1 MGWGSEI
8 LAALGR
14 RLRSVRYAISDLAF
28 VAGRALRGFADSLA
42 LGASDFWAGL
52 SPEARRRLPLAAGA
66 ALAATLLLAL
76 LASNLPCQLPGGD
89 SCPAADDAA
98 ELIPADAIAYVHVNL
113 DPETEQYRLARE
125 TAAAA
130 PLLSGQITSRALALV
145 PGPGGRPPD
154 FGGQLAP
161 WFGGEAAIALLGT
174 GATSASRVELL
185 EATDGEAAAR
195 YAVSIA
201 AGQVQGEDYRGI
213 EIATDQRGIATAS
226 IDGFLAIGRAESL
239 RAVIDVATEA
249 DGASSLAGDSTTEE
263 LRDELPEQRLAEA
276 YLSEEGVAGLVGD
289 RGALGSLAPFVSPGA
304 SRGAAAALT
313 ATEDGLELA
322 VRSEL
327 DPERTASEPGF
338 FAAFPDFEASLPELL
353 PGRSLAYLG
362 FGDPGATVRTL
373 LAQASAQAPGVAA
386 GFEQLVSRLR
396 REGGVDLERDLLD
409 ALGGEAA
416 LVVGAPPETA
426 ARPYLALIAAGV
438 DEQRARRALAA
449 LQSPLA
455 AAVDPGS
462 DLQAPVFGELQV
474 GGVKARSLR
483 ISPTVELTTAVFGG
497 LAVIATDPAALRA
510 LAADQGRLADA
521 ELFRRATDDLGDD
534 AQGSLVGYLDLGELV
549 AIGEQLG
556 LAEDPAYVTFAAE
569 LRRLEALGFAVSS
582 SDELLGTDARLLVA
596 GPEDDPAAPQPNA
609 PPD

>member
-66 ALAATLLLAL
+66 ALAAALLLAL
-76 LASNLPCQLPGGD
+76 LASKLPCQLPGGD

-113 DPETEQYRLARE
+113 DPEAEQYRLARE

-130 PLLSGQITSRALALV
+130 PLLSEQITSRALALV

-161 WFGGEAAIALLGT
+161 WFGGEAAIALLGI
-174 GATSASRVELL
+174 GATTASRVELL
-185 EATDGEAAAR
+185 EAADGEAAAR
-195 YAVSIA
+195 YAASIA

-226 IDGFLAIGRAESL
+226 IDGFLAVGPAESL

-249 DGASSLAGDSTTEE
+249 DGASPLAEDSTADE

-276 YLSEEGVAGLVGD
+276 YLSEEGVTGIAGE
-289 RGALGSLAPFVSPGA
+289 RGSLGSLAPFVSPGA

-313 ATEDGLELA
+313 ATEEGLELA
-322 VRSEL
+322 VRSGL

-338 FAAFPDFEASLPELL
+338 FAAFPEFEASLPELL

-362 FGDPGATVRTL
+362 FGGPGATVRAL

-386 GFEQLVSRLR
+386 GFEELVRRLR

-416 LVVGAPPETA
+416 LVVGATPETA
-426 ARPYLALIAAGV
+426 TRPYLALIAAGV

-462 DLQAPVFGELQV
+462 DLQAPVFGEVQV

-510 LAADQGRLADA
+510 LAADQARLADA
-521 ELFRRATDDLGDD
+521 ELFRRATDELGDD
-534 AQGSLVGYLDLGELV
+534 QGSLVGYLDLGELV

-569 LRRLEALGFAVSS
+569 LRRLEALGLAVSS
-582 SDELLGTDARLLVA
+582 SDELLGTEARLLVA
-596 GPEDDPAAPQPNA
+596 GPEDDPAAPQPTA

>member
-66 ALAATLLLAL
+66 ALAATLLLAF

-249 DGASSLAGDSTTEE
+249 DGASPLADDSTAEE

-276 YLSEEGVAGLVGD
+276 YLSEEGVAGLAGD

-362 FGDPGATVRTL
+362 FGDPGATVRAL

-474 GGVKARSLR
+474 GGVEGAQPADLAHGRAHDRGLWRSGGDRDRPGSASRPRRRPGPPRRCGALPAGDR
-483 ISPTVELTTAVFGG
+483 RSRRRRPG
-497 LAVIATDPAALRA
+497 LAD
-510 LAADQGRLADA
+510 RLPRP
-521 ELFRRATDDLGDD
+521 RRAGGD
-534 AQGSLVGYLDLGELV
+534 
-549 AIGEQLG
+549 
-556 LAEDPAYVTFAAE
+556 
-569 LRRLEALGFAVSS
+569 R
-582 SDELLGTDARLLVA
+582 
-596 GPEDDPAAPQPNA
+596 
-609 PPD
+609 

>member
-1 MGWGSEI
+1 
-8 LAALGR
+8 
-14 RLRSVRYAISDLAF
+14 
-28 VAGRALRGFADSLA
+28 
-42 LGASDFWAGL
+42 
-52 SPEARRRLPLAAGA
+52 
-66 ALAATLLLAL
+66 
-76 LASNLPCQLPGGD
+76 
-89 SCPAADDAA
+89 
-98 ELIPADAIAYVHVNL
+98 
-113 DPETEQYRLARE
+113 
-125 TAAAA
+125 
-130 PLLSGQITSRALALV
+130 
-145 PGPGGRPPD
+145 
-154 FGGQLAP
+154 
-161 WFGGEAAIALLGT
+161 LLGT
-174 GATSASRVELL
+174 DATTATRVELL
-185 EATDGEAAAR
+185 EAADDDAAAR
-195 YAVSIA
+195 YAASIA

-213 EIATDQRGIATAS
+213 EIATDQRGIASAS
-226 IDGFLAIGRAESL
+226 IDGFLAIGSAESL

-249 DGASSLAGDSTTEE
+249 DGASPLADDSTTDE
-263 LRDELPEQRLAEA
+263 LRGELPEQRLAEA
-276 YLSEEGVAGLVGD
+276 YLSEEGVAAIIGD

-313 ATEDGLELA
+313 ATEEGLELA

-327 DPERTASEPGF
+327 DLERTASEPGF

-362 FGDPGATVRTL
+362 FGDPGATVRAL
-373 LAQASAQAPGVAA
+373 LAQASAQAPGIAA
-386 GFEQLVSRLR
+386 GFEQLVTRLR

-409 ALGGEAA
+409 ALGSEAA
-416 LVVGAPPETA
+416 LVVGAAPETA

-449 LQSPLA
+449 LQAPLA

-462 DLQAPVFGELQV
+462 DLQAPVFGEVQV

-510 LAADQGRLADA
+510 LAADQGRLADT
-521 ELFRRATDDLGDD
+521 ELFRRATDDLGED

-596 GPEDDPAAPQPNA
+596 GPEDDPAAPQSTSS
-609 PPD
+609 PD

>member
-1 MGWGSEI
+1 VGWGSEI

-14 RLRSVRYAISDLAF
+14 RLRSVHYAISDLAF

-52 SPEARRRLPLAAGA
+52 SPEARHRLPLAAGA
-66 ALAATLLLAL
+66 ALAAALLLAL

-113 DPETEQYRLARE
+113 DPETEQYRLAGE

-174 GATSASRVELL
+174 GATTASRVELL
-185 EATDGEAAAR
+185 EAADGEAAAR
-195 YAVSIA
+195 YAASIA

-226 IDGFLAIGRAESL
+226 IDGFLAVGRAESL

-249 DGASSLAGDSTTEE
+249 DGASPLAEDSTADE

-276 YLSEEGVAGLVGD
+276 YLSEEAVAATAGD
-289 RGALGSLAPFVSPGA
+289 RGALGSLAPFVAPGA

-313 ATEDGLELA
+313 ATEEGLELA
-322 VRSEL
+322 VRSGL

-338 FAAFPDFEASLPELL
+338 FAAFPEFEASLPELL

-362 FGDPGATVRTL
+362 FGDPGATVQAL

-386 GFEQLVSRLR
+386 GFEQLVRRLR

-416 LVVGAPPETA
+416 LVVGAPPETT
-426 ARPYLALIAAGV
+426 ARPYLALIATGV

-462 DLQAPVFGELQV
+462 DLQAPVFGEVQV

-510 LAADQGRLADA
+510 LAADQARLADS
-521 ELFRRATDDLGDD
+521 ELFRRATDELGDD

-569 LRRLEALGFAVSS
+569 LRRLEALGFTVSS

-596 GPEDDPAAPQPNA
+596 RSEDDPAAPQSTA